1 MKIKRYTLLIA
12 IPCLILV
19 LLAAWVVRPAGV
31 KATPVKSSCSWQV
44 VPASTKGSGVHLDSM
59 AALSTNDVWAAGSY
73 RVTGYSGTDYELI
86 ENWNGTQWSIIP
98 SPKVGQTGSYLYGI
112 AAVSTNDLW
121 AVGTYTDS
129 TFTGHLLIE
138 HWNGTIWHVVSAP
151 VPSYQGGG
159 LSSVSVVSANDI
171 WAVGT
176 YYNSEYADNTLA
188 VHWNGKQWSI
198 VPTPNPWSDGDY
210 LNAVVAI
217 SSNDVWAVGG
227 AFAGGSDVTLTEHW
241 DGTKWS
247 AVPSPNLSLNLNT
260 LTGVSASSASDV
272 WAVGWT
278 HESGTKT
285 LIEHWDGSKWS
296 IAKSA
301 SVLNAQNLLFQVTAL
316 NENNAWAVGYALP
329 KPPHSYDQTLIEHW
343 NGTKWSIVASPNPGP
358 NNNEFYGVEYVPD
371 SQQVWAIGTSGS
383 NYGNP
388 LTAVHC

>member
-1 MKIKRYTLLIA
+1 MQKNRYALLIA
-12 IPCLILV
+12 VPCLIVV
-19 LLAAWVVRPAGV
+19 LLAAFAIRAMGA
-31 KATPVKSSCSWQV
+31 KAASAKSSCSWQV
-44 VPASTKGSGVHLDSM
+44 VPAPTKGSGVHLAGM
-59 AALSTNDVWAAGSY
+59 AALSANDVWSAGSY
-73 RVTGYSGTDYELI
+73 RVAGSSGTDYGLI
-86 ENWNGTQWSIIP
+86 ENWNGTQWNIIP
-98 SPKVGQTGSYLYGI
+98 SPKIGQTGSYLSGI

-138 HWNGTIWHVVSAP
+138 HWNGTTWHVVPAP
-151 VPSYQGGG
+151 VPSYQGGS
-159 LSSVSVVSANDI
+159 LSSVSVISANDI

-176 YYNSEYADNTLA
+176 YYNSQYADNTLA

-198 VPTPNPWSDGDY
+198 VPTPNPWNDGDY

-227 AFAGGSDVTLTEHW
+227 AFAGRSDLTLTEHW

-247 AVPSPNLSLNLNT
+247 VVNSPNLSLNLNN

-272 WAVGWT
+272 WAVGWADS
-278 HESGTKT
+278 SGTKT

-301 SVLNAQNLLFQVTAL
+301 SVFNAQNLLFQVTAL
-316 NENNAWAVGYALP
+316 NGNNAWAVGYILP
-329 KPPHSYDQTLIEHW
+329 KPPHSYQQTLIEHW

-358 NNNEFYGVEYVPD
+358 NDNALYSVTRVPS
-371 SQQVWAIGTSGS
+371 SQQVWAMGTSGS

-388 LTAVHC
+388 LAAVHC